1 MTEDILRSEESLTM
15 DIEKMSGLTLRGTE
29 K

>member
-1 MTEDILRSEESLTM
+1 MTEDILRSEESVTM
-15 DIEKMSGLTLRGTE
+15 DIEKMSGFTLRGTE